1 MPDIKDARDD
11 CVARLEHT
19 LENHGGIRRVHV
31 KHEAD
36 PAQLCLHYDP
46 NLISLAA
53 VERVARDA
61 GSRFT
66 ERYRHE
72 AMPISGMTS
81 ADAAVSLADV
91 LRNVPGM
98 LHANVNYAAGLA
110 FVAYD
115 TKSLQRPSIHQTLR
129 QMGYQP
135 TPRPEA
141 PPDEREAYEDHGR
154 APSFLPQWMR
164 ERWGM
169 ILVALAGLFFLIGWL
184 GETFFSL
191 PETIALI
198 FFILA
203 YITGGYDI
211 ASHAIP
217 GLLKGKFDTDVLM
230 LAAAAGAALLGEW
243 AEGAFL
249 L

>member
-1 MPDIKDARDD
+1 MPGARLREQTVQLDIPIVLPDIKDARDD

-81 ADAAVSLADV
+81 ADAAVF
-91 LRNVPGM
+91 PGRR
-98 LHANVNYAAGLA
+98 
-110 FVAYD
+110 VA
-115 TKSLQRPSIHQTLR
+115 
-129 QMGYQP
+129 
-135 TPRPEA
+135 
-141 PPDEREAYEDHGR
+141 
-154 APSFLPQWMR
+154 
-164 ERWGM
+164 
-169 ILVALAGLFFLIGWL
+169 
-184 GETFFSL
+184 
-191 PETIALI
+191 
-198 FFILA
+198 
-203 YITGGYDI
+203 
-211 ASHAIP
+211 
-217 GLLKGKFDTDVLM
+217 
-230 LAAAAGAALLGEW
+230 
-243 AEGAFL
+243 
-249 L
+249 